1 LKSGG
6 LVVANGKKGQ
16 LYQKEAA
23 NSRDANA
30 TKYGLTLLHPSREA
44 HIEVR
49 RSGSYFSIFA
59 VARRPARIAG
69 RLTSNESLHGQLCR
83 SSIS

>member
-30 TKYGLTLLHPSREA
+30 TKYGFALLRPSREA
-44 HIEVR
+44 HIEIR
-49 RSGSYFSIFA
+49 RNGSYFSIFA
-59 VARRPARIAG
+59 VARRPASVAAG
-69 RLTSNESLHGQLCR
+69 SPATKTSWPACR